1 MHTHNTNMF
10 TLCISFPAVVAVV
23 IYFPPVVI
31 DLIDGVNIK
40 VVESACKTLRAYH
53 FERSDLEANITEVIT
68 KASKQL
74 YFLIQ
79 LKRANVS
86 ESDLSRFY
94 TACIRSVL
102 DYAAPVFHYALP
114 KYLLN
119 ELERIQ
125 KRALRIICP
134 YMEYHHA
141 LSRLGLP
148 TIAEHHDNICKR
160 TFESIASDSQHKLR
174 KLLPPAFSTRFNLR
188 RPRTYSLPHGLMSSS

>member
-1 MHTHNTNMF
+1 MKN
-10 TLCISFPAVVAVV
+10 LCVTTKTATKRKNYCVHESLIVTICVTRVFFAVSWMNR
-23 IYFPPVVI
+23 ITQL
-31 DLIDGVNIK
+31 DRE
-40 VVESACKTLRAYH
+40 VESAKLLGLTT
-53 FERSDLEANITEVIT
+53 SNDLTWNAHITEVIK

-74 YFLIQ
+74 YFIIQ

-86 ESDLSRFY
+86 ESDLSCFY

-134 YMEYHHA
+134 YMECHHA
-141 LSRLGLP
+141 LSRLDLP

-160 TFESIASDSQHKLR
+160 TFESIVSGSQHK
-174 KLLPPAFSTRFNLR
+174 
-188 RPRTYSLPHGLMSSS
+188 

>member
-1 MHTHNTNMF
+1 MQIK
-10 TLCISFPAVVAVV
+10 LVVVVAVV
-23 IYFPPVVI
+23 VVVLGLTI
-31 DLIDGVNIK
+31 SNDLTWN
-40 VVESACKTLRAYH
+40 AH
-53 FERSDLEANITEVIT
+53 ITEIIK
-68 KASKQL
+68 KASKRL

-86 ESDLSRFY
+86 EGGLPRFY
-94 TACIRSVL
+94 TTCIRSIL

-119 ELERIQ
+119 ELERLQ

-148 TIAEHHDNICKR
+148 TVAEHHDNICNR
-160 TFESIASDSQHKLR
+160 TFESKVSDSQHKLR

-188 RPRTYSLPHGLMSSS
+188 RPRTYSLPHCKTNRFKNSFLMASCHQAD

>member
-1 MHTHNTNMF
+1 MQNSWLLGLT
-10 TLCISFPAVVAVV
+10 ISN
-23 IYFPPVVI
+23 
-31 DLIDGVNIK
+31 DLTWN
-40 VVESACKTLRAYH
+40 AH
-53 FERSDLEANITEVIT
+53 ITEVT
-68 KASKQL
+68 KKASKRL

-86 ESDLSRFY
+86 ASDLSRFY
-94 TACIRSVL
+94 TACIRSIL

-134 YMEYHHA
+134 YMEYHHT
-141 LSRLGLP
+141 LSKLGLP

-160 TFESIASDSQHKLR
+160 TFKSIVSNSQHKLR
-174 KLLPPAFSTRFNLR
+174 KLLPPAFSTQFNLR
-188 RPRTYSLPHGLMSSS
+188 CPCKYSLPHCKTNRFKNSFLIASCHQADRS